1 MHRYDRG
8 WARGY
13 GEPRPPRRYGAWYGP
28 DSGWWGRGYDR
39 PGYGAPW
46 AYPPPGP
53 PPWWR
58 AAHFDAPFPQREPY
72 PDGPVGEYP
81 GHGTAPGSGWPGRRV
96 RLPSELLQGHT
107 AAGDADLDY
116 DDDDW
121 DEELD
126 DYFGDDEELDEFS
139 ALLDE
144 TGTSEDADLV
154 ARVTAALQRD
164 GFLEADAIEVTV
176 DDRVVTLRG
185 EVGDYMQARYAWDD
199 AWEVPG
205 VRGVVSKL
213 TVRGMER
220 QEAPTNAARKATKA
234 KQPRKP

>member
-8 WARGY
+8 WGCGY
-13 GEPRPPRRYGAWYGP
+13 GEPRPPRRYGAWYRP
-28 DSGWWGRGYDR
+28 ASGWWGRGYDH
-39 PGYGAPW
+39 PAYGAPW
-46 AYPPPGP
+46 AYPPPAP

-58 AAHFDAPFPQREPY
+58 AAHYDAPFPYGEPY
-72 PDGPVGEYP
+72 RGRPKG
-81 GHGTAPGSGWPGRRV
+81 APGGHAQDPWSGWSGRGV
-96 RLPSELLQGHT
+96 GLPSEMLHGY
-107 AAGDADLDY
+107 AAPGDADLDY
-116 DDDDW
+116 DDDWEEDL
-121 DEELD
+121 DEDLD
-126 DYFGDDEELDEFS
+126 DYFGDEEEFN
-139 ALLDE
+139 E
-144 TGTSEDADLV
+144 YGTSENADLV

-164 GFLEADAIEVTV
+164 GFLDADAIEVTA

-220 QEAPTNAARKATKA
+220 QEAPTDAARKATSA
-234 KQPRKP
+234 KSPTKG